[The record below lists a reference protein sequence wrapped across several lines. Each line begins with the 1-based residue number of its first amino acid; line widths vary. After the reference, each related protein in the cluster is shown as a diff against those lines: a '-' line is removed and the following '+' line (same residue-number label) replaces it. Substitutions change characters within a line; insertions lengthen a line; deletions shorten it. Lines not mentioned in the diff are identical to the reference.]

1 VTPVPERWTRVEL
14 EPGVSFSVPP
24 EARKAEGTPVDSNA
38 GLFDGDGYRITYDL
52 GRFGERLDQL
62 TDEERFESRARR
74 VAGRAAREV
83 AFAPGDEPFAWARI
97 VQVDA
102 PGGRTLTVRVSCDTV
117 ERCELADALF
127 DSIIVSDGGSN
138 RRGPSRTDR
147 RC

>member
-1 VTPVPERWTRVEL
+1 MTPVPERWTRVEL

-24 EARKAEGTPVDSNA
+24 DARKAEGTPVDSNA

-62 TDEERFESRARR
+62 ADEERFESMARR
-74 VAGRAAREV
+74 LGGRAVREV

-102 PGGRTLTVRVSCDTV
+102 GGRRTLTIRVSCDTL
-117 ERCELADALF
+117 ERCALADALF
-127 DSIIVSDGGSN
+127 DSINVSDGASV
-138 RRGPSRTDR
+138 D
-147 RC
+147 